1 MDNNPEQLPPSPP
14 KPPAQSEKP
23 DDFWMRTAYLVLPL
37 IALLVSVLVWYQT
50 TGQLDMIRQSQR
62 QLLSE
67 VASMRRTP
75 IIDLSGAPMKGADQ
89 ALVTLIEYSD
99 YECPFCI
106 RHYQQTMP
114 QIEAN
119 YINTGKVRY
128 AFRDFPVDQLHP
140 EAIKAHEAAQCAAE
154 QGKFWEMHTRL
165 FSAPGTHTT
174 QAIEDRALEAGLD
187 MAAFR
192 ACLASGRTTAGI
204 RATAGQAVEMG
215 ATGTPA
221 FFIGLRD
228 PATNQVKVLQAV
240 TGAQP
245 YASFEKAIEAAL
257 KQVGPD
263 QGQTGV
269 KPR

>member
-1 MDNNPEQLPPSPP
+1 MDNNLEQGEGQRAKVEGTGAKAPVPTER
-14 KPPAQSEKP
+14 A
-23 DDFWMRTAYLVLPL
+23 DDFWLRTTYLVLPIL
-37 IALLVSVLVWYQT
+37 ALFVSLLVWYQT

-67 VASMRRTP
+67 VASMRKLA
-75 IIDLSGAPMKGADQ
+75 IIDLTGAPTMGAEQ
-89 ALVTLIEYSD
+89 AVVTLVEYSD

-106 RHYQQTMP
+106 RHFQQTWP

-119 YINTGKVRY
+119 YVKTGKIRY

-140 EAIKAHEAAQCAAE
+140 EAIKAHEAAQCAGE
-154 QGKFWEMHTRL
+154 QGKFWDLHARL
-165 FSAPGTHTT
+165 FSAPGTHTA

-187 MAAFR
+187 IAAFR
-192 ACLASGRTTAGI
+192 TCVASGRTTAAV
-204 RATAGQAVEMG
+204 RANASHAVEMG

-221 FFIGLRD
+221 FFVGVRD

-245 YASFEKAIEAAL
+245 YSSFQRALDAAL
-257 KQVGPD
+257 KQVS
-263 QGQTGV
+263 Q
-269 KPR
+269 